1 MGYKEEQAI
10 LNQQIEIPCPGGG
23 RDQRC
28 KMNDVIGRSNLRTQ
42 KGEYKFKSSDQ
53 YKAKDAMKKLIQR
66 QEKFE
71 KEIERMQQ
79 QQYHCQ
85 PKPPTARTKG
95 SLFSANGTVQKNYDI
110 QQIQ

>member
-10 LNQQIEIPCPGGG
+10 LNQQVEVPCPGGG

-28 KMNDVIGRSNLRTQ
+28 KKNDIIGRGSLRTQ

-66 QEKFE
+66 QEKFD
-71 KEIERMQQ
+71 KEVERMQQ
-79 QQYHCQ
+79 QLERDLSKLQDNFG
-85 PKPPTARTKG
+85 KAFSNVLVTADKVSKG
-95 SLFSANGTVQKNYDI
+95 
-110 QQIQ
+110 

>member
-10 LNQQIEIPCPGGG
+10 LNQQVEVPCPGGG

-28 KMNDVIGRSNLRTQ
+28 KKNDIIGRGSLRTQ
-42 KGEYKFKSSDQ
+42 KGEYKFKSNDQ

-71 KEIERMQQ
+71 KEIEKMQQ
-79 QQYHCQ
+79 QLERDSEKLQDNFNE
-85 PKPPTARTKG
+85 A
-95 SLFSANGTVQKNYDI
+95 FANVIANAEKTIK
-110 QQIQ
+110 

>member
-1 MGYKEEQAI
+1 MGYKEEQEI
-10 LNQQIEIPCPGGG
+10 LNQQVEVPCPGGG

-28 KMNDVIGRSNLRTQ
+28 KMNDVIGRGNLRTQ

-79 QQYHCQ
+79 QLERDSEKLQDNFNE
-85 PKPPTARTKG
+85 A
-95 SLFSANGTVQKNYDI
+95 FANVIANAEKTIK
-110 QQIQ
+110 

>member
-10 LNQQIEIPCPGGG
+10 LNQQIEVPCPGSG
-23 RDQRC
+23 RNHRC
-28 KMNDVIGRSNLRTQ
+28 KMNDVIGRSSLRTQ

-71 KEIERMQQ
+71 KEIEKMQQ
-79 QQYHCQ
+79 QLERDSEKLQDNFNE
-85 PKPPTARTKG
+85 A
-95 SLFSANGTVQKNYDI
+95 FANVIANAEKTIK
-110 QQIQ
+110 

>member
-10 LNQQIEIPCPGGG
+10 LNQQIEVPCPGSG
-23 RDQRC
+23 RNQRC
-28 KMNDVIGRSNLRTQ
+28 KMNDVIGKSSLRTQ

-71 KEIERMQQ
+71 KEIEKMQQ
-79 QQYHCQ
+79 QLERDSEKLQDNFNE
-85 PKPPTARTKG
+85 A
-95 SLFSANGTVQKNYDI
+95 FANVIANAEKTIK
-110 QQIQ
+110 